1 MTEKPS
7 SADLTQIRVPA
18 GEAAASSALRALDLE
33 KIRTRLE
40 SAHGPL
46 YWKSLEEVAE
56 TKEFQAFVEDELADR
71 TPNWLDAD
79 HRRNFLKLAAASL
92 AFAGITACT
101 KQPKEVIVPYVRQ
114 PEEFVPGVPL
124 YYATAMQ
131 MGGVGTGLLVTSHLG
146 RPTKIEGNP
155 DHPGSLGASDYFQQ
169 ASILTM
175 YDPDRAQTVIRNG
188 AIDSWVSFQNAVASR
203 REAALIKG
211 DGLRI
216 LTETV
221 TSPSLTAG
229 INSVL
234 KDLPGA
240 KWHQYEVGGRHS
252 AYKGAMLAFGRPVNT
267 IYNFSQADVIV
278 SLDADFL
285 ACGPGNLR
293 HARQFA
299 DKRRVQTNVTHTPQ
313 PKEDWQEGY
322 QEGSSAPR
330 ANQSASYASENTGP
344 VVLPPQVQ
352 AEGKPASD
360 TVMNR
365 LYVVEPSPSPTASM
379 ADHHFVVTAG
389 EVETWAWD
397 LAAAL
402 GAGGQSSGKYK
413 EIAAIAKDL
422 QAHKGACL
430 VVAGEYQTP
439 AVHALAHAMN
449 QALENVGKTVSYTE
463 SIEGNPTD
471 QQDSLRQLVAD
482 MNAGKVETL
491 FILGG
496 NPAYSAPA
504 DLDFAGALKKVAW
517 KAYLGLYCDETARQ
531 CFWSIPEAHYLESW
545 GDVRGFDGTVSFVQ
559 PLIAPLY
566 GGKTAVEVIATLGGQ
581 PDKSDHDLVQAYW
594 QGQVKGS
601 SFDIYWQKALNDGV
615 VPNTA
620 LPAVT
625 VMAKMPPAPQPK
637 SAQGMEVIFRPD
649 PTIWDGSFSNN
660 GWLQE
665 LPKPQNKMTWDN
677 AIWISPTTAQQKN
690 LNVGDMAQL
699 KYQGRT
705 ITGPIWI
712 TPGHANNSAT
722 VHLGF
727 GRTFAGH
734 VGDEVGFNAYLVRTS
749 GAPWSDYGAEL
760 NKVSGSHEFATT
772 QHTQT
777 MEESEPIR
785 IATLDQYKKTPQ
797 WVDQKEDDKPIS
809 DKMTLYP
816 DYRYQGYKWGMTID
830 LNACVGCGSCMMAC
844 QSENNIAVVGKIEVI
859 RGRHMNWLRV
869 DRYFKGN
876 WDNPEL
882 YYQPVPCMQCE
893 NAPCELVCPVAA
905 TVHSGEGINQ
915 MVYNR
920 CVGTRYCSNNCP
932 YKVRRFNFLLYSD
945 WGTPSMYGLRN
956 PNVTVRS
963 RGVMEKCTYC
973 IQRINAVKIESEK
986 QDRRIADGEI
996 TPACAQACPTQAI
1009 VFGDINDPKS
1019 RVAQMKAQ
1027 ARNYSLL
1034 EDLNVRPRTT
1044 YLGRLRNPNPEI
1056 GNA

>member
-1 MTEKPS
+1 MDKP
-7 SADLTQIRVPA
+7 
-18 GEAAASSALRALDLE
+18 ALDLD
-33 KIRTRLE
+33 KIRARLE
-40 SAHGPL
+40 SAQGPL
-46 YWKSLEEVAE
+46 YWKSLEELAE
-56 TKEFQAFVEDELADR
+56 TKEFQAFLDDELADR

-124 YYATAMQ
+124 YFATAMQ

-169 ASILTM
+169 ASVLTM
-175 YDPDRAQTVIRNG
+175 YDPDRAQAVTKQG
-188 AIDSWVSFQNAVASR
+188 FIDSWVGFQGDVASR
-203 REAALIKG
+203 REAAALKG

-221 TSPSLTAG
+221 TSPTLTAG
-229 INSVL
+229 INAIL
-234 KDLPGA
+234 KDFPAA
-240 KWHQYEVGGRHS
+240 KWHQYEAAGRHS
-252 AYKGAMLAFGRPVNT
+252 GYKGAMQAFGRPVNT
-267 IYNFSQADVIV
+267 IYNFGQADVIV

-299 DKRRVQTNVTHTPQ
+299 DKRRVQSNVTHTPQ

-322 QEGSSAPR
+322 QEGSIPPR
-330 ANQSASYASENTGP
+330 TNQSAQYMADNRGP

-352 AEGKPASD
+352 AEGKSPSE
-360 TVMNR
+360 TTMNR
-365 LYVVEPSPSPTASM
+365 LYVVEPSPSATASM
-379 ADHHFVVTAG
+379 ADHHFVLPAG
-389 EVETWAWD
+389 EIEAWAAD
-397 LAAAL
+397 LAAAVGL
-402 GAGGQSSGKYK
+402 GGQSSGKYK
-413 EIAAIAKDL
+413 EVAAIAKDL
-422 QAHKGACL
+422 QANKGTCL
-430 VVAGEYQTP
+430 VVAGDYQSP
-439 AVHALAHAMN
+439 AVHAMAHAMN
-449 QALENVGKTVSYTE
+449 AALGNVGKTVSYTDP
-463 SIEGNPTD
+463 IEGNPTD
-471 QQDSLRQLVAD
+471 QLDSIRELVAD
-482 MNAGKVETL
+482 MKAGKVQTL
-491 FILGG
+491 LILGG
-496 NPAYSAPA
+496 NPVYSVPA
-504 DLDFAGALKKVAW
+504 DLDFAGALKNVYW
-517 KAYLGLYCDETARQ
+517 KAYLGLYADETARQ
-531 CFWSIPEAHYLESW
+531 CIWTVPEAHYLESW
-545 GDVRGFDGTVSFVQ
+545 GDVRAFDGTVSFIQ

-566 GGKTAVEVIATLGGQ
+566 GGKTALEVIATFGGQ
-581 PDKSDHDLVQAYW
+581 PDKSDHELVQAYW
-594 QGQVKGS
+594 QSQSKAPN
-601 SFDIYWQKALNDGV
+601 FDVFWQQALYNGV
-615 VPNTA
+615 VPNTQ
-620 LPAVT
+620 LPAVNVT
-625 VMAKMPPAPQPK
+625 AKNPPASQP
-637 SAQGMEVIFRPD
+637 ATPQGMEIVFRPD

-665 LPKPQNKMTWDN
+665 LPKSANKMTWDN
-677 AIWISPTTAQQKN
+677 AVWISPSTSQQKN
-690 LNVGDMAQL
+690 LNIGDVVEL
-699 KYQGRT
+699 SYQGRKV
-705 ITGPIWI
+705 TGPIWI
-712 TPGHANNSAT
+712 MPGHANNCAT

-727 GRTFAGH
+727 GRTYAGH
-734 VGDEVGFNAYLVRTS
+734 VGNEVGFNAYLLRTS
-749 GAPWSDYGAEL
+749 SAPWSGYGLEMK
-760 NKVSGSHEFATT
+760 KVGSGHEFATT

-777 MEESEPIR
+777 MEEGEPIR
-785 IATLDQYKKTPQ
+785 IATLDEYKKTPQ
-797 WVDQKEDDKPIS
+797 FVDQKEEQKPLS
-809 DKMTLYP
+809 DKLTLYP

-830 LNACVGCGSCMMAC
+830 LNSCVGCGSCMMAC
-844 QSENNIAVVGKIEVI
+844 VSENNIAVVGKIEVI
-859 RGRHMNWLRV
+859 RGRHMNWIRV

-945 WGTPSMYGLRN
+945 WGTPSLYGVRN

-973 IQRINAVKIESEK
+973 IQRINAVNIQSEK
-986 QDRRIADGEI
+986 ENRRIVDGEI
-996 TPACAQACPTQAI
+996 TPACAQACPTKAI

-1019 RVAQMKAQ
+1019 RVAQLKAQ

>member
-1 MTEKPS
+1 MNDKP
-7 SADLTQIRVPA
+7 
-18 GEAAASSALRALDLE
+18 ALDLD
-33 KIRTRLE
+33 KIRARLE
-40 SAHGPL
+40 SAQGPL
-46 YWKSLEEVAE
+46 YWKSLEELAE
-56 TKEFQAFVEDELADR
+56 TKEFQEFVDDEFADR
-71 TPNWLDAD
+71 TPNWLDPAS
-79 HRRNFLKLAAASL
+79 RRNFLKLAGASM

-101 KQPKEVIVPYVRQ
+101 KLPKQVIVPYVRQ
-114 PEEFVPGVPL
+114 PEEFIPGVPL

-131 MGGVGTGLLVTSHLG
+131 MGGVGTGLVVTSHLG

-155 DHPGSLGASDYFQQ
+155 DHPGSLGASDYFHQ
-169 ASILTM
+169 ASVLTM
-175 YDPDRAQTVIRNG
+175 YDPDRAQAVTKNG
-188 AIDSWVSFQNAVASR
+188 QINAWIAFQGEVASR
-203 REAALIKG
+203 HEAAKING
-211 DGLRI
+211 AGLRI

-221 TSPSLTAG
+221 TSPTLTAG
-229 INSVL
+229 INAVL

-252 AYKGAMLAFGRPVNT
+252 AYQGAMLAFGRPVNT
-267 IYNFSQADVIV
+267 IYNFAQADVIV

-299 DKRRVQTNVTHTPQ
+299 DKRRVQSDVTHTPQ

-322 QEGSSAPR
+322 QEGAIPAR
-330 ANQSASYASENTGP
+330 TNQSASYMSDNRGP

-352 AEGKPASD
+352 AQGKPPSE
-360 TVMNR
+360 TTMNR
-365 LYVVEPSPSPTASM
+365 LYVVESSPSPTSSM
-379 ADHHFVVTAG
+379 ADHRFPLPPS

-397 LAAAL
+397 LAAAV

-422 QAHKGACL
+422 QAHKGSCL
-430 VVAGEYQTP
+430 VVAGDYQSS

-449 QALENVGKTVSYTE
+449 AALGNVGKTVSYTD
-463 SIEGNPTD
+463 SIEGSPID
-471 QQDSLRQLVAD
+471 QPASLRELVAD
-482 MNAGKVETL
+482 MNAGKVESL

-496 NPAYSAPA
+496 NPVYSTPA
-504 DLDFAGALKKVAW
+504 DFDFAAALKKVAW
-517 KAYLGLYCDETARQ
+517 KAYLGLYPDETAPQ
-531 CFWSIPEAHYLESW
+531 CVWAIPEAHYLESW
-545 GDVRGFDGTVSFVQ
+545 GDVRAFDGTVSFVQ

-566 GGKTAVEVIATLGGQ
+566 GGKTALEVIATLGGQ
-581 PDKSDHDLVQAYW
+581 PEKTDHELVQDYW
-594 QGQVKGS
+594 RGQAKVS
-601 SFDIYWQKALNDGV
+601 NFDIFWQQALNDGV

-620 LPAVT
+620 LPAVN
-625 VMAKMPPAPQPK
+625 VSAKMPPAPQSK
-637 SAQGMEVIFRPD
+637 SVQGMEILFRPD
-649 PTIWDGSFSNN
+649 PTLWDGSFANN

-665 LPKPQNKMTWDN
+665 MPKPQNKMTWDN
-677 AIWISPTTAQQKN
+677 AIWISPKTSQQKN
-690 LNVGDMAQL
+690 VNIGDMAEL
-699 KYQGRT
+699 TYQGRK
-705 ITGPIWI
+705 IQGPIWI
-712 TPGHANNSAT
+712 MPGHADNCAT
-722 VHLGF
+722 IHLGN
-727 GRTFAGH
+727 GRTAAGH
-734 VGDEVGFNAYLVRTS
+734 VGNEVGFNAYLVRTS
-749 GAPWSDYGAEL
+749 TAPWNDSGLEL
-760 NKVSGSHEFATT
+760 NKVSGKHEFATT

-785 IATLDQYKKTPQ
+785 VATLDEYKKTPQ
-797 WVDQKEDDKPIS
+797 WVDQKEDDKPLS
-809 DKMTLYP
+809 DKLTLYP
-816 DYRYQGYKWGMTID
+816 DYRYEGYKWGMTID
-830 LNACVGCGSCMMAC
+830 LNACVGCSSCMMAC
-844 QSENNIAVVGKIEVI
+844 QSENNIAVVGKIEVT

-869 DRYFKGN
+869 DRYYKGN

-882 YYQPVPCMQCE
+882 YYQPIPCMHCE
-893 NAPCELVCPVAA
+893 SAPCELVCPVAA
-905 TVHSGEGINQ
+905 TVHSGDGINQ

-945 WGTPSMYGLRN
+945 FNTESLYGVRN

-973 IQRINAVKIESEK
+973 IQRISVAKIESEK
-986 QDRRIADGEI
+986 QNRRIADGEI

-1019 RVAQMKAQ
+1019 RVAQLKAQ

>member
-1 MTEKPS
+1 MNDKP
-7 SADLTQIRVPA
+7 
-18 GEAAASSALRALDLE
+18 ALDLD
-33 KIRTRLE
+33 KIRARLE
-40 SAHGPL
+40 TAQGPL
-46 YWKSLEEVAE
+46 YWKSLEELAE
-56 TKEFQAFVEDELADR
+56 TKEFQAFLDDELADR

-114 PEEFVPGVPL
+114 PEEFVPGIPL
-124 YYATAMQ
+124 YFATAMQ
-131 MGGVGTGLLVTSHLG
+131 MGGVGTGLVVTSHLG

-155 DHPGSLGASDYFQQ
+155 DHPGSLGASDYFHQ

-175 YDPDRAQTVIRNG
+175 YDPDRAQAVTKQG
-188 AIDSWVSFQNAVASR
+188 YIDSWVGFQADVAAR
-203 REAALIKG
+203 REEAVLKKG
-211 DGLRI
+211 NGLRI

-221 TSPSLTAG
+221 TSPTLTAG
-229 INSVL
+229 INAIL
-234 KDLPGA
+234 KEFPGA
-240 KWHQYEVGGRHS
+240 KWHQYEVAGRHS
-252 AYKGAMLAFGRPVNT
+252 AYQGAMQAFGRPVNT
-267 IYNFSQADVIV
+267 IYDLSQADVIV
-278 SLDADFL
+278 SIDADFL

-293 HARQFA
+293 LARQFA
-299 DKRRVQTNVTHTPQ
+299 DKRRVQSNVTHTPQ

-322 QEGSSAPR
+322 QDGPSAPR
-330 ANQSASYASENTGP
+330 VNQSAQYATENRGP

-352 AEGKPASD
+352 AEGTPPSE
-360 TVMNR
+360 TVQNR

-379 ADHHFVVTAG
+379 ADHLFVLPAG
-389 EVETWAWD
+389 DIEGWAWD

-402 GAGGQSSGKYK
+402 GLGGQSSGKNK
-413 EIAAIAKDL
+413 EVAAIARDL
-422 QAHKGACL
+422 QAHKGSCL
-430 VVAGEYQTP
+430 VIAGDYQPP

-449 QALENVGKTVSYTE
+449 QALGNVGKTVKYTE
-463 SIEGNPTD
+463 PIEGNPAD
-471 QQDSLRQLVAD
+471 QQDSIRQLVAD
-482 MNAGKVETL
+482 MKAGTVETL
-491 FILGG
+491 LILGG
-496 NPAYSAPA
+496 NPIYSAPA
-504 DLDFAGALKKVAW
+504 DLDFAGALKNVYW
-517 KAYLGLYCDETARQ
+517 KAYLGLYSDETGRQ
-531 CFWSIPEAHYLESW
+531 CVWQVPEAHYLESW
-545 GDVRGFDGTVSFVQ
+545 GDVRAFDGTVSFVQ

-566 GGKTAVEVIATLGGQ
+566 GGKTALEVIATLGGQ
-581 PDKSDHDLVQAYW
+581 PDQSDHDVVQAYW
-594 QGQVKGS
+594 QTQSKAPN
-601 SFDIYWQKALNDGV
+601 FDVFWQEALYNGV

-620 LPAVT
+620 VPAVN

-637 SAQGMEVIFRPD
+637 TAQGMEIVFRPD

-665 LPKPQNKMTWDN
+665 LPKPANKMTWDN
-677 AIWISPTTAQQKN
+677 AVWISPNTSQQKN
-690 LNVGDMAQL
+690 LNIGDVVEL

-705 ITGPIWI
+705 VTGPIWI
-712 TPGHANNSAT
+712 MPGHADNSAT

-727 GRTFAGH
+727 GRTYAGH
-734 VGDEVGFNAYLVRTS
+734 VGNEVGFNAYLLRTS
-749 GAPWSDYGAEL
+749 SAPWNDTGLEMR
-760 NKVSGSHEFATT
+760 KVGGGHEFATT

-777 MEESEPIR
+777 MEEGEPIR
-785 IATLDQYKKTPQ
+785 IATLDEYKKTPQ
-797 WVDQKEDDKPIS
+797 FVDQKEDQKPIS
-809 DKMTLYP
+809 DKLTLYP
-816 DYRYQGYKWGMTID
+816 DYRYEGYKWGMTID
-830 LNACVGCGSCMMAC
+830 LNSCVGCGSCMMAC

-876 WDNPEL
+876 WDNPEV
-882 YYQPVPCMQCE
+882 YFQPVPCMMCE

-905 TVHSGEGINQ
+905 TVHSGEGLNQ

-945 WGTPSMYGLRN
+945 WGTPSLYGVRN

-973 IQRINAVKIESEK
+973 IQRISAVKIQSEK
-986 QDRRIADGEI
+986 ENRRIADGEI
-996 TPACAQACPTQAI
+996 TPACAQACPTKAI

-1019 RVAQMKAQ
+1019 RVAQLKAQ